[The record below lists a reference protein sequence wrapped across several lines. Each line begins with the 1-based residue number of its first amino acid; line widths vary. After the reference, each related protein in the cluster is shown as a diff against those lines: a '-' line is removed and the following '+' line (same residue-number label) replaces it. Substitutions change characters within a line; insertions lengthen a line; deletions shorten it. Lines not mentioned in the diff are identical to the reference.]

1 MIASQLIIV
10 FISISFIYY
19 SLNSIFSKKMKGEF
33 DRWGFDKFRILI
45 SIIQLFT
52 GILLLMSFFYPFLII
67 YCSSI
72 FFIMMMGA
80 IFVRIRVKDNFLD
93 TLPALIYFI
102 LKAIIIY
109 VELK

>member
-1 MIASQLIIV
+1 
-10 FISISFIYY
+10 
-19 SLNSIFSKKMKGEF
+19 MKSEF
-33 DRWGFDKFRILI
+33 DRWGFQKFRILI

-52 GILLLMSFFYPFLII
+52 GILLLMSFFYPFLVI

-102 LKAIIIY
+102 LNAIIIY
-109 VELK
+109 VELQ